1 MPIELLP
8 HQFKDLLHRPQK
20 KQIGFGPSVNEGKE
34 HDLILARKI
43 ILIRK
48 RKKTKPGFC
57 RVVKIQVALQKIAAT
72 SSPLD
77 SQRQRL
83 LPSSTNRIN

>member
-48 RKKTKPGFC
+48 RKKNKT
-57 RVVKIQVALQKIAAT
+57 RVLQGCENSGCTAKNRCYQFTTRFTEAKVVAKF
-72 SSPLD
+72 
-77 SQRQRL
+77 
-83 LPSSTNRIN
+83 N